1 MFCSLGIVFPAGFL
15 HFTRDRIS
23 TKSFANLCKN
33 KPTALQAYGCR
44 FGNLG
49 VSLSQLFIPIMCSFA
64 AFGGSPVSE
73 EAGVY
78 PHNSGFLYA
87 P

>member
-1 MFCSLGIVFPAGFL
+1 MP
-15 HFTRDRIS
+15 
-23 TKSFANLCKN
+23 
-33 KPTALQAYGCR
+33 LQAYGGR

-49 VSLSQLFIPIMCSFA
+49 VSLSQLFIPMVCSFA
-64 AFGGSPVSE
+64 AFGGSAVSE

-78 PHNSGFLYA
+78 LHNSGFLYA

>member
-1 MFCSLGIVFPAGFL
+1 MP
-15 HFTRDRIS
+15 
-23 TKSFANLCKN
+23 
-33 KPTALQAYGCR
+33 LQASGGR

-49 VSLSQLFIPIMCSFA
+49 VSLTQLFIPMVCSFA
-64 AFGGSPVSE
+64 AFGGSAVSE

-78 PHNSGFLYA
+78 LHNSGFLYA

>member
-1 MFCSLGIVFPAGFL
+1 MERESYE
-15 HFTRDRIS
+15 TNNS
-23 TKSFANLCKN
+23 T
-33 KPTALQAYGCR
+33 PLQACGCR

-49 VSLSQLFIPIMCSFA
+49 VSLTQLFIPMVCSYA
-64 AFGGSPVSE
+64 AFGGSAVSE

>member
-1 MFCSLGIVFPAGFL
+1 MP
-15 HFTRDRIS
+15 
-23 TKSFANLCKN
+23 
-33 KPTALQAYGCR
+33 LQAYGGR

-49 VSLSQLFIPIMCSFA
+49 VSLTQLFIPMVCSFA
-64 AFGGSPVSE
+64 AFGGSAVSE

-87 P
+87 PSRLQPEEQVFVAWRAGF